1 MFAQLNR
8 AVAFIVLA
16 LLVCGLVSTA
26 AAFVVD
32 HGFALGLI
40 VPGICWFVWVRFF
53 FDPGVYGERAI
64 AAPIVGIVLA
74 IGLVIGLLIR
84 MAPS

>member
-8 AVAFIVLA
+8 LMSLIVLA
-16 LLVCGLVSTA
+16 LLVCFLVSA
-26 AAFVVD
+26 AATFVVN

-40 VPGICWFVWVRFF
+40 VASICWCVWVKFF
-53 FDPGVYGERAI
+53 FDPGPYGERAI

-84 MAPS
+84 IAPS

>member
-1 MFAQLNR
+1 MFAQLHK
-8 AVAFIVLA
+8 AVSVVVLA
-16 LLVCGLVSTA
+16 LLVLVLIIA
-26 AAFVVD
+26 AATFVVD
-32 HGFALGLI
+32 HGFTPGLI
-40 VPGICWFVWVRFF
+40 VAGICWFVWVRFF

-64 AAPIVGIVLA
+64 IAPIGGIVLA